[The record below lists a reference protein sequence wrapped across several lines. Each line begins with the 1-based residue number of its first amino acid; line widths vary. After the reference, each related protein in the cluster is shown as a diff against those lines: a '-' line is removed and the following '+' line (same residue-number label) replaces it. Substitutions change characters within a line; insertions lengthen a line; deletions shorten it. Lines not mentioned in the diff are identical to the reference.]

1 MNVAD
6 KNQMQNPERIKSLTL
21 TGSAIIFGLPAVWF
35 YLATR
40 LITPWLTN
48 KAGLHP
54 SLSWFITGLTVF
66 PLLFALALIL
76 ARREGFRSITELK
89 ERLRLRKLS
98 GLDWKYVALSC
109 LAIFALMGLI
119 MGISFMLN
127 RWFGYPLLET
137 TPPFLKSVTL
147 HGSQRL
153 YLLVWLVMFFFN
165 MYGEELLWR
174 GYVLPRMEVGK
185 GKVAWLINGSFWL
198 VFHFCFGLQLII
210 LLLPILFVL
219 PYAVQKTGNT
229 NVGIV
234 IHTILNGPMFVLISL
249 GIIS

>member
-1 MNVAD
+1 M
-6 KNQMQNPERIKSLTL
+6 KNQMQNHERIKSLNL
-21 TGSAIIFGLPAVWF
+21 TGAAIIFGLPAVWF

-40 LITPWLTN
+40 LVTPWLSDQ
-48 KAGLHP
+48 AGLHP
-54 SLSWFITGLTVF
+54 SLSWFITGLMVF

-76 ARREGFRSITELK
+76 ARREGFRSIPELK

-98 GLDWKYVALSC
+98 ERDWKYVALSC

-119 MGISFMLN
+119 MGISFLLN
-127 RWFGYPLLET
+127 RLFGYPVIET

-147 HGSQRL
+147 HGYQRL

-174 GYVLPRMEVGK
+174 GYILPRMEVAH
-185 GKVAWLINGSFWL
+185 GKVAWLFNGSFWL
-198 VFHFCFGLQLII
+198 VFHFCFGLQLVI

-229 NVGIV
+229 NVGIL

-249 GIIS
+249 GAIG